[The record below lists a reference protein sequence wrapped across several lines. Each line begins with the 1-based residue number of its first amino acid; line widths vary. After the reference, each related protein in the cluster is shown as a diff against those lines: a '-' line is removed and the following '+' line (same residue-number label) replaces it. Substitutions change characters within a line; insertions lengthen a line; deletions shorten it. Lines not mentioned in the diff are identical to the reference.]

1 MTAAESLRKVLFGI
15 LIERKHSSNISGTSD
30 VYTAVKQNEKELPVM
45 DSNDQ
50 KYLAQKI
57 RTQYMEKEHT
67 QLDALKELDAKVRR
81 PAGIFAY
88 VFGSADAIVMG
99 CGMSL
104 IMTDIGFVVGM
115 TGSTM
120 VPGIIIGVIGM
131 AMALINYPLYKTI
144 LNHRRARYKAAVM
157 TLSDRIMSSQH

>member
-1 MTAAESLRKVLFGI
+1 
-15 LIERKHSSNISGTSD
+15 
-30 VYTAVKQNEKELPVM
+30 M

-67 QLDALKELDAKVRR
+67 QFDALKELDAKVRR

-131 AMALINYPLYKTI
+131 AMALIN
-144 LNHRRARYKAAVM
+144 
-157 TLSDRIMSSQH
+157 